1 MARSRPFVLVVDD
14 DAATRQGLTV
24 LLESWGYQPSEAADG
39 NTALKL
45 CENEL
50 PHAIVTDL
58 MMPGMNGLEFVGALG
73 ERVQKIAIIFITGQ
87 ATIDTAVQ
95 AIKLGAYDY
104 LTKPIEP
111 QRFREV
117 LGKGLKQVALAREAG
132 ALRQRLES
140 PLGSYGS
147 LIGKS
152 APMRRLYQQI
162 GQVAATNAA
171 VLVSGASG
179 TGKELVA
186 RTLHDLSPRREEEF
200 LALNCS
206 AISPTLMESELF
218 GHEKGAF
225 TSAVDRHLGCFEQAD
240 GGTLFLDE
248 ITEMAAEIQPKFL
261 RVLEEGQIRRI
272 GGSKN
277 IPVSVRVVAA
287 TNRQPAAAVKD
298 GKLRQDL
305 FYRLNVFH
313 LELPSLRERGEDIT
327 LLAGYFLESFAAK
340 YQRAVLPWTTDFAPA
355 LVAHDWP
362 GNVRELRNAMERL
375 TVLATE
381 TSLSAKDF
389 QQYCLTA
396 VVEEQ
401 TDRAPI
407 SLAEAERQAIERAL
421 NATGGNK
428 TQAAQL
434 LGITP
439 KTLNAKLTLYSKE

>member
-1 MARSRPFVLVVDD
+1 MARPRPTILVVDD
-14 DAATRQGLTV
+14 DEATRQGLCA
-24 LLESWGYQPSEAADG
+24 LLESWGYQASEVADG
-39 NTALKL
+39 KAALAACDKG
-45 CENEL
+45 L
-50 PHAIVTDL
+50 PQAIVTDL
-58 MMPGMNGLEFVGALG
+58 MMPGMTGLEFVAALA
-73 ERVQKIAIIFITGQ
+73 ERVQQTAVIFVTGQ

-104 LTKPIEP
+104 LSKPLEP
-111 QRFREV
+111 QRLREV
-117 LGKGLKQVALAREAG
+117 LEKALKQINLSRETG

-162 GQVAATNAA
+162 GQIAATDAA
-171 VLVSGASG
+171 VLVSGESG

-186 RTLHDLSPRREEEF
+186 QTLHDLSPRRDGSF
-200 LALNCS
+200 LALNCA

-248 ITEMAAEIQPKFL
+248 ITEMALEVQPKFL
-261 RVLEEGQIRRI
+261 RVLEEGQVRRI
-272 GGSKN
+272 GGNKN
-277 IPVSVRVVAA
+277 IQVSVRAVAA
-287 TNRQPAAAVKD
+287 TNRQPMAAVKE

-313 LELPSLRERGEDIT
+313 LELPPLRDRGEDIA

-340 YQRAVLPWTTDFAPA
+340 YQKAKLPWASDFGAA
-355 LVAHDWP
+355 LQAHHWP

-375 TVLATE
+375 TVLATG
-381 TSLSAKDF
+381 TNLTAADF
-389 QQYCLTA
+389 KQYCLST
-396 VVEEQ
+396 VVQEAS
-401 TDRAPI
+401 DLAPM
-407 SLAEAERQAIERAL
+407 SLAEAERQAIEHAL
-421 NATGGNK
+421 AATAGNK
-428 TQAAQL
+428 THAAQL

-439 KTLNAKLTLYSKE
+439 KTLNAKLALYTQA